1 MREMAVAREITKV
14 YEECVN
20 GSAAELIE
28 HFSQKE
34 PKGEM
39 VLMIAPPTP
48 GEAAADLDI
57 AALIRRELA
66 ENSLKTAV
74 KTWFPNT
81 GLTKTK
87 FMNWL

>member
-1 MREMAVAREITKV
+1 
-14 YEECVN
+14 
-20 GSAAELIE
+20 
-28 HFSQKE
+28 
-34 PKGEM
+34 M

-74 KTWFPNT
+74 KNVVSQY
-81 GLTKTK
+81 GLNKK
-87 FMNWL
+87 RSL